1 MKRRTFIRDA
11 TVSSVALSGL
21 TGVNFFSACCNSNSK
36 LKDNFWLWGQNPGSH
51 HVGSP
56 EAGYKLPGNNLMD
69 ARDGCDFFGID
80 KCCRVAMTAGPFPP
94 FDEEAEK
101 IKDLKEVVWSS
112 VGAGGIKQHSNDQS
126 DLDEVLRMAEIY
138 PNISG
143 AILDDFF
150 LSVEESG
157 KSNARHSL
165 KSIRDMRDR
174 LHNFKKRRLDLW
186 MVWYTYQ
193 LDFKVSDYIKLCDVI
208 TLWTWKGSDLVNL
221 DSNLQKFVE
230 KTPGKRR
237 FVGCY
242 MWNYGER
249 KPLTMDQMKY
259 QLDKYYQWL
268 KKGDVEGIIF
278 CSNCIADIGLKTV
291 EYTKKWISEVGEER
305 I

>member
-1 MKRRTFIRDA
+1 
-11 TVSSVALSGL
+11 
-21 TGVNFFSACCNSNSK
+21 
-36 LKDNFWLWGQNPGSH
+36 
-51 HVGSP
+51 
-56 EAGYKLPGNNLMD
+56 
-69 ARDGCDFFGID
+69 
-80 KCCRVAMTAGPFPP
+80 
-94 FDEEAEK
+94 
-101 IKDLKEVVWSS
+101 
-112 VGAGGIKQHSNDQS
+112 
-126 DLDEVLRMAEIY
+126 
-138 PNISG
+138 
-143 AILDDFF
+143 
-150 LSVEESG
+150 
-157 KSNARHSL
+157 
-165 KSIRDMRDR
+165 
-174 LHNFKKRRLDLW
+174 

-193 LDFKVSDYIKLCDVI
+193 LEFKVSDYIKLCDVI